1 MLAHIL
7 GLLPERLLWL
17 GAERYIAGPEV
28 SDAVRVVR
36 KLNDAGATATMSLLG
51 EHVTT
56 DSAAGDSLNEYQ
68 RLLDVVVDEQLEA
81 YVSVKPTSLGLTVDY
96 HRYLER
102 LKCLAAE
109 AELRSIFVRLD
120 MEEASGV
127 EGALRSFRA
136 VRRRR
141 ANIGVVLQAHLRRS
155 IRDAELLTAEGADVR
170 LCKGAYRESRS
181 KAYRNRFDVQR
192 SYIRILR
199 TLLKGNG
206 SVAIATHDEHL
217 LKHAEYMV
225 KQLCIPADRYSFEML
240 YGVREARR
248 AELITAGHPVGVY
261 VPYGAAWRA
270 YSLRR
275 LNEHPQLLW
284 TIARA
289 ALLGK

>member
-36 KLNDAGATATMSLLG
+36 KLNDVGATATISLLG

-81 YVSVKPTSLGLTVDY
+81 YVSVKPTSLGLTVDCR
-96 HRYLER
+96 RYLER
-102 LKCLAAE
+102 LECLVAE
-109 AELRSIFVRLD
+109 AWLRSIFVRLD
-120 MEEASGV
+120 MEEAGCV
-127 EGALRSFRA
+127 EGALQSFRV
-136 VRRRR
+136 VRRKH
-141 ANIGVVLQAHLRRS
+141 ANVGVVLQAHLRRS
-155 IRDAELLTAEGADVR
+155 IRDAELLAAAGADVR
-170 LCKGAYRESRS
+170 LCKGAYRESRN
-181 KAYRNRFDVQR
+181 KAYCNRFDVQR

-206 SVAIATHDEHL
+206 GVAIATHDEHL
-217 LKHAEYMV
+217 LEHAAYMV
-225 KQLCIPADRYSFEML
+225 KQLRIPADRYSFEML
-240 YGVREARR
+240 LGVREERR
-248 AELITAGHPVGVY
+248 QQLINAGHPVCVY

-275 LNEHPQLLW
+275 FREHPPLLW

-289 ALLGK
+289 RLFGR